1 MNLNQFV
8 AYRIT
13 SILNVLRITSCKY
26 PKMSRDKPKNR
37 TDRCA
42 GHILQNAKFSL
53 TSSPKIGNSSVSRM
67 GGFGSLGRKDWS
79 GEVVKVLRGTHCMSY
94 VVCHMSFAKPIHTP
108 QSNML
113 RGCGLIDGTIWS
125 CTMVPTPLRVER
137 SSIVFVHRYAE
148 GSTDVLISTVR
159 ALEVA
164 YSRGGSWTSFG
175 QANRGMPLLTSIY
188 SNWGCM
194 MNI

>member
-53 TSSPKIGNSSVSRM
+53 TSSPKIGNSRVSRM

-79 GEVVKVLRGTHCMSY
+79 GEVVKVLRGTPCMSY
-94 VVCHMSFAKPIHTP
+94 VFRQAESTHPIQYATG
-108 QSNML
+108 M
-113 RGCGLIDGTIWS
+113 R
-125 CTMVPTPLRVER
+125 
-137 SSIVFVHRYAE
+137 VHRRNYMALHY
-148 GSTDVLISTVR
+148 GPDPASCR
-159 ALEVA
+159 AVEH
-164 YSRGGSWTSFG
+164 SFC
-175 QANRGMPLLTSIY
+175 ASI
-188 SNWGCM
+188 C
-194 MNI
+194 